1 MDNKKT
7 GALIAQRRQELGLT
21 QKELGERLHVS
32 DRAVS
37 KWERA
42 AGFPDVS
49 LLEPL
54 ADALELSV
62 LELIRGE
69 RLTMEE
75 QPSPETER
83 SIRTT
88 VRELGGWLK
97 QSLGRLRRII
107 IVLAISLAAGAA
119 MLTYLRFSP
128 FKVSTIKERE
138 VSAAKALEA
147 VPYVIITADDF
158 MLAQQVLND
167 PAIGGLLAPVAP
179 SDDAVIPSNEM
190 SCVVTID
197 EETAAPYREL
207 ISIEGQ
213 RADSVSVEV
222 FYNVIVISY
231 FRENC
236 RCTLEV
242 FYGGSIRKTACAYKN
257 VTGGTEVDGV
267 VASNENNERFT
278 VSREEWSPLTSL
290 PYLLE
295 GR

>member
-7 GALIAQRRQELGLT
+7 GALITQRRQELGLT

-69 RLTMEE
+69 RLATGE
-75 QPSPETER
+75 QLSPETER

-88 VRELGGWLK
+88 VRELGGRLR
-97 QSLGRLRRII
+97 QSLGRLRWII
-107 IVLAISLAAGAA
+107 LVLAVLLAIGVGALA
-119 MLTYLRFSP
+119 YLRFGP
-128 FKVSTIKERE
+128 FRVSAIKERE
-138 VSAAKALEA
+138 VSAAEALET

-158 MLAQQVLND
+158 ILAQRLLGD
-167 PAIGGLLAPVAP
+167 PAIGGLLVPVMP

-190 SCVVTID
+190 SRIVTIN
-197 EETAAPYREL
+197 EMTTAPYREL
-207 ISIEGQ
+207 VSIDGQ
-213 RADSVSVEV
+213 RADSFSVEV
-222 FYNVIVISY
+222 FYNVIVVSY
-231 FRENC
+231 FRENR
-236 RCTLEV
+236 RCILEA
-242 FYGGSIRKTACAYKN
+242 FYGGSIRKTACAYKYGP
-257 VTGGTEVDGV
+257 GGTEVDGF

-278 VSREEWSPLTSL
+278 ISREEWV
-290 PYLLE
+290 
-295 GR
+295 R

>member
-7 GALIAQRRQELGLT
+7 GMLITQRRQELGLT

-54 ADALELSV
+54 ADVLELSV

-69 RLTMEE
+69 RLAAEE
-75 QPSPETER
+75 QPSPEAER
-83 SIRTT
+83 SVRTV
-88 VRELGGWLK
+88 VRELGEWLR
-97 QSLGRLRRII
+97 QNLRRCRRII
-107 IVLAISLAAGAA
+107 IILAVLLAAGAA
-119 MLTYLRFSP
+119 ALTYLQFGP
-128 FKVSTIKERE
+128 FQVSTIKNRV
-138 VSAAKALEA
+138 VSAAEALEA
-147 VPYVIITADDF
+147 VPYAIITADDF
-158 MLAQQVLND
+158 ILAQRLLSN
-167 PAIGGLLAPVAP
+167 PAIGGLLVPVMP
-179 SDDAVIPSNEM
+179 SDDAMIPSSEM
-190 SCVVTID
+190 IHVITID

-213 RADSVSVEV
+213 GADSVSMEV
-222 FYNVIVISY
+222 FYNVIVVSY
-231 FRENC
+231 VQENR
-236 RCTLEV
+236 RCILEV
-242 FYGGSIRKTACAYKN
+242 FYGGSIRKTACAYKHG
-257 VTGGTEVDGV
+257 TRGTEVDGF

-278 VSREEWSPLTSL
+278 ISWEEW
-290 PYLLE
+290 